1 MLYGDINMK
10 NYKNVNVDKLAN
22 TYFEGNVISRNIF
35 LKDGSRKT
43 LGVMLPGTY
52 EFTTDE
58 RELMEIISGK
68 LSLKLRNNQ
77 DWKLIEEGMDFN
89 IPKNSSFKVDVLELV
104 NYICS
109 YYD

>member
-1 MLYGDINMK
+1 MEEFI
-10 NYKNVNVDKLAN
+10 NVNVDKLAN
-22 TYFEGNVISRNIF
+22 IYFEGNVISRNIF
-35 LKDGSRKT
+35 FKDGSRKT
-43 LGVMLPGTY
+43 LGVMLPGKY
-52 EFTTDE
+52 EFKTNA

-68 LSLKLRNNQ
+68 LSLKLQNYN
-77 DWKLIEEGMDFN
+77 DWKLIEAGMDFN